1 MKLFELTKRN
11 IKVYI
16 RDKGAVFFSLM
27 SMLIIIAL
35 MLFFLGDMYI
45 DETVNAASLIPGRDA
60 ETDRANAAVLILQW
74 IAAGIMGIN
83 AVTVTLAVYSSMIKD
98 RTEGKLN
105 SIYTAPIS
113 RLTISAAYI
122 ISAWICSVVICIL
135 TLAIAEIYIIM
146 QGGEAYSVSAHIKL
160 LGAIGA
166 NSFTYASLMY
176 LAAMLSKTQGAWSG
190 IGTVIGTLVGF
201 LGGIY
206 LPIGNFSGAIE
217 TLMKCTPVMYGAKL
231 FRSIMTEKAEKAM
244 FGGVPYEIVKE
255 YRLALGT
262 DLEIFGECISD
273 TTAVLILLGG
283 GVLFMVVGALVTRIK
298 RKSDR

>member
-1 MKLFELTKRN
+1 MKLFELIKRN
-11 IKVYI
+11 IRVYI

-45 DETVNAASLIPGRDA
+45 DETVDTVSLIPGRNA
-60 ETDRANAAVLILQW
+60 EADRTNAAVLILQW

-83 AVTVTLAVYSSMIKD
+83 AVTVTMAVYSSMIKD

-105 SIYTAPIS
+105 SIYTAPVS
-113 RLTISAAYI
+113 RLTISASYI

-146 QGGEAYSVSAHIKL
+146 QGGEAYSLASHIKL

-166 NSFTYASLMY
+166 NSFTYASVMY

-217 TLMKCTPVMYGAKL
+217 KLMKCTPVMYGAKL
-231 FRSIMTEKAEKAM
+231 FRSIMTEDAEKTM
-244 FGGVPYEIVKE
+244 FEGVPSEIVRE

-262 DLEIFGECISD
+262 DLEIFGPCISD
-273 TTAVLILLGG
+273 MTAVMILVGC
-283 GVLFMVVGALVTRIK
+283 GVVFMMLGALVTSMK